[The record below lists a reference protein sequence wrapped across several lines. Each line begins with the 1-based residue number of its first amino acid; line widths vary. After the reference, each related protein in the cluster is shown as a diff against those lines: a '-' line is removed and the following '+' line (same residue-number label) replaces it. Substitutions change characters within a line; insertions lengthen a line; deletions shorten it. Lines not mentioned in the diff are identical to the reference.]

1 LSFFLFPALQTGVI
15 GDGGF
20 QEGRGADGFLVWLD
34 LRESGARSIV
44 DADMDELPADA
55 AALAIAVTGDA
66 VTNAIKTSGF
76 LDGDVDQ
83 PAGIGIFIAAH
94 RLGRFAV
101 LHAAQRFG
109 TRLTVAGDT
118 RRAMGFP
125 GNR

>member
-1 LSFFLFPALQTGVI
+1 M
-15 GDGGF
+15 
-20 QEGRGADGFLVWLD
+20 
-34 LRESGARSIV
+34 LRELFRAALGARKLGLSGF
-44 DADMDELPADA
+44 
-55 AALAIAVTGDA
+55 AVRHFKIPFRLRRHQASSPPKPRSGTL
-66 VTNAIKTSGF
+66 AIKTSEF

-94 RLGRFAV
+94 RLGRFEV

>member
-1 LSFFLFPALQTGVI
+1 MFESTLVASIEPRPNGPYLVNRITDWRNSKGEPTGVI

-55 AALAIAVTGDA
+55 AALAFAITCDA

-83 PAGIGIFIAAH
+83 SAYS
-94 RLGRFAV
+94 
-101 LHAAQRFG
+101 
-109 TRLTVAGDT
+109 
-118 RRAMGFP
+118 
-125 GNR
+125 